1 MLEPRSRQL
10 PKQVRPDDEFA
21 SAVIDG
27 LSRPNKTLP
36 CRFFYDAR
44 GSDLFEEITRLP
56 EYYLTRTET
65 GILERYA
72 AEMAAGVPAGA
83 VLVEFGSG
91 SSRKTEI
98 LLRELPHLGSY
109 VAVDVSDSALLEAK
123 TRLAQRFPNLDIRP
137 VVGDF
142 SYPVSLPG
150 GLAARHKVGFPGLDD
165 RGNVTPADVAQRTGV
180 FRTVLSPAGA

>member
-98 LLRELPHLGSY
+98 LLARAAASWVVRCGRC
-109 VAVDVSDSALLEAK
+109 V
-123 TRLAQRFPNLDIRP
+123 RQRFAGSENAIGPA
-137 VVGDF
+137 F
-142 SYPVSLPG
+142 SQPRYTTG
-150 GLAARHKVGFPGLDD
+150 GG
-165 RGNVTPADVAQRTGV
+165 
-180 FRTVLSPAGA
+180 